1 MPWRRLAAAVAV
13 AGGGAALATVLLRL
27 LLWQPLNIT
36 QALCVGLAVAASL
49 AASMLLVGPVAFAAR
64 EPARRAAF
72 SMLGR
77 AAAGGAA
84 GAIIGRGVAGELL
97 GGAVAGLS
105 DAVARGC
112 MTLGTRPDRR
122 MASDVLIASFI
133 AALRSACG
141 ASLIARA

>member
-1 MPWRRLAAAVAV
+1 
-13 AGGGAALATVLLRL
+13 
-27 LLWQPLNIT
+27 
-36 QALCVGLAVAASL
+36 
-49 AASMLLVGPVAFAAR
+49 
-64 EPARRAAF
+64 
-72 SMLGR
+72 MLGR

-122 MASDVLIASFI
+122 MVSDVLIASLI

-141 ASLIARA
+141 ASLIARAYGDEARYVELWIRSALSCPGDAPPL